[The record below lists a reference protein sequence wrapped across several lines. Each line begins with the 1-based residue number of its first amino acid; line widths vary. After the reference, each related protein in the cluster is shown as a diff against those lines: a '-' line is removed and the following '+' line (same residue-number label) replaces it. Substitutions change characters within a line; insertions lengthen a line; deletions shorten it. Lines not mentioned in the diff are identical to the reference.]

1 MDKIRNPF
9 IVGTYVSPE
18 YFCDRETETKT
29 LLKHI
34 DNGRNVS
41 LSAPRRI
48 GKTGLI
54 HHLFNREEVKKRY
67 NTFFIDLYSTNSLA
81 EMVQQLAVE
90 IYKKLQ
96 PTSERWW
103 ERFATA
109 ISSLNAGFSID
120 PQTGTPSFSIGL
132 GQIHSPEISLDQ
144 IFCYLEDSECPCIV
158 AIDEFQQISQYEE
171 KNVEALLRTK
181 IQNCHNT
188 HFVFAGS
195 ARHMMAQMFNSPSR
209 PFYQSCIQMSLDPLP
224 MNVYTDFCQHLFS
237 KNNKQIERSVIE
249 KVYQEFEGTTWYM
262 HMMLN
267 EMYAL
272 TSHGETCTETFYHDA
287 LKTVILSQHQAYQ
300 ELLNMMPPKQK
311 MVLEAIA
318 LEGKATGITSSA
330 FIKKYSLPSTSSV
343 QAAIKG
349 LLEKQLIV
357 QSDGTYRIYDY
368 FFAHYLSLRQS
379 M

>member
-1 MDKIRNPF
+1 MDKIKNPF
-9 IVGTYVSPE
+9 VVGTYISPE
-18 YFCDRETETKT
+18 YFCDRDTETKT

-34 DNGRNVS
+34 ENGRNVS

-54 HHLFNREEVKKRY
+54 HHFFNKNEVKNGY
-67 NTFFIDLYSTNSLA
+67 LTFFIDLYSTNSLA

-90 IYKKLQ
+90 IYKRLQ
-96 PTSERWW
+96 PTSDRWW
-103 ERFATA
+103 ERFATVV
-109 ISSLNAGFSID
+109 SSLNAGFSMD
-120 PQTGTPSFSIGL
+120 PQTGAPSFSIGL
-132 GQIHSPEISLDQ
+132 GQIHSPEVSLDQ
-144 IFCYLEDSECPCIV
+144 IFNYLETSDSPCIV
-158 AIDEFQQISQYEE
+158 AIDEFQQIANYEE

-188 HFVFAGS
+188 HFIFAGS
-195 ARHMMAQMFNSPSR
+195 VRHMMAQMFNSPSR
-209 PFYQSCIQMSLDPLP
+209 PFYQSCIQMSLEPLP

-237 KNNKQIERSVIE
+237 KNNKQIERNVIE
-249 KVYQEFEGTTWYM
+249 KVYHEFEGTTWYM

-330 FIKKYSLPSTSSV
+330 FIKKHSLPSTSSV
-343 QAAIKG
+343 QAAVKG

-357 QSDGTYRIYDY
+357 QSDGTYWIYDY
-368 FFAHYLSLRQS
+368 FFARYLSLRQS